1 MAKCPKCN
9 KEWEPC
15 YLCRQGEPHQR
26 CVNDSM
32 CHECI
37 MKEKWG
43 EPESANQPPD
53 AVTKRSYSGDPDNN
67 PRKDVDV
74 FHAPML

>member
-1 MAKCPKCN
+1 MGKCPVCD
-9 KEWEPC
+9 ELWEPC

-43 EPESANQPPD
+43 EPESANQSPD
-53 AVTKRSYSGDPDNN
+53 ADGSIPGDEETFNN
-67 PRKDVDV
+67 GQGW
-74 FHAPML
+74 